1 MSHHQLVTR
10 YWILAIS
17 TNYGC
22 ECNRDFSTVTTGGAK
37 HLRRDLHRSV
47 ISCRQSTT
55 SPIVMK
61 DVCGQDR

>member
-22 ECNRDFSTVTTGGAK
+22 ECNRDFSPIETIPLLGGA
-37 HLRRDLHRSV
+37 RITSDLPA
-47 ISCRQSTT
+47 IQE
-55 SPIVMK
+55 
-61 DVCGQDR
+61 